1 MKASGRLS
9 NKMMLYRILGLFLSS
24 VSIAQSADP
33 TANLIPIYG
42 SDLVASS
49 SGLSPAMSGLDM
61 LRMAVPGNPGEDY
74 PVYAEVPSTGFS
86 CSGRVEGGYYADPE
100 ADCQPFHVCSADS
113 SGGLAKVSFLC
124 PNGTLF
130 NQETFVCEYWF
141 NVDCS
146 QAESFYSLND
156 NIGAVEQKDGLA
168 SAASSP
174 QRGYASP
181 SSSPQGGYAS
191 PSSSPQSGYSA
202 PSQVERQGRLINR
215 NRPSKPRPTSRK
227 PNKQSVNVSV
237 KPALSKFE
245 PRGSELNTAN
255 AQQLIDRSKT
265 QSRIGGSPGPKNH
278 VNRQQNFSPRTERI
292 TKENSPLKIDSSVRQ
307 SKRRPIKK
315 AEQTRPSNTGR
326 RTKTT
331 EGKKKTKGK
340 RPRKG
345 RQEVN
350 RGYLPPIG
358 GPAPPADSYAAG
370 SSADYDYQEA
380 PFPAGDSTNA
390 NTVEDLTDAVYQ
402 EDELPTYNNGV
413 YTNGNTVAG
422 SSYSAPIADSIAPS
436 DSDFDEDILPAY
448 NNGVYNN
455 AGADVSEVDGTSYV
469 APSDDSFGSPKE
481 SSDAFAAADYEED
494 ELPTYNNG
502 VYFDGK
508 TVAGS
513 SYTAPV
519 ADSIN
524 PNDSDFD
531 EDILPAYN
539 NGVYNN
545 ADAGAEEGTSYVA
558 PSPANFVPNSYLPPS
573 DTAESPESQSGSQS
587 DILPEYFKSE
597 ISLGLSDPLDV
608 PRVEPFLS
616 DYGAS
621 GSSPVGVVVSTPPVI
636 SLEDYNIQEV
646 SDKGF
651 PGLASGSYGR

>member
-1 MKASGRLS
+1 
-9 NKMMLYRILGLFLSS
+9 
-24 VSIAQSADP
+24 
-33 TANLIPIYG
+33 
-42 SDLVASS
+42 
-49 SGLSPAMSGLDM
+49 M

-181 SSSPQGGYAS
+181 SSSPQR
-191 PSSSPQSGYSA
+191 GYSA

-245 PRGSELNTAN
+245 PRGSELNTVN

-278 VNRQQNFSPRTERI
+278 VNRQQNFSPRTERV

-390 NTVEDLTDAVYQ
+390 NTVEDLTEAVYQ

-502 VYFDGK
+502 VYN
-508 TVAGS
+508 
-513 SYTAPV
+513 Y
-519 ADSIN
+519 
-524 PNDSDFD
+524 
-531 EDILPAYN
+531 
-539 NGVYNN
+539 

-573 DTAESPESQSGSQS
+573 DTAESPESHSGFQS

>member
-1 MKASGRLS
+1 MILFKSISLLL
-9 NKMMLYRILGLFLSS
+9 LYIGI
-24 VSIAQSADP
+24 VQSADP
-33 TANLIPIYG
+33 TENLIPTYG

-49 SGLSPAMSGLDM
+49 NDISPVMSGLDM

-146 QAESFYSLND
+146 QAESFYGLND
-156 NIGAVEQKDGLA
+156 NIGTVEQKDGLA

-174 QRGYASP
+174 QGGYAAPGRAGRQGRVISKSRQTKP
-181 SSSPQGGYAS
+181 KPTSRSLTKVVGGFSIPPKRSNSQTRQTDLSSSGDTTQFDRSRISGSKGTKNVASRKQNSSPQKERLTKRKE
-191 PSSSPQSGYSA
+191 SSIPTKILKPPKLKPVENPQSKPIRTGQLNEKSA
-202 PSQVERQGRLINR
+202 GR
-215 NRPSKPRPTSRK
+215 
-227 PNKQSVNVSV
+227 
-237 KPALSKFE
+237 
-245 PRGSELNTAN
+245 
-255 AQQLIDRSKT
+255 
-265 QSRIGGSPGPKNH
+265 
-278 VNRQQNFSPRTERI
+278 
-292 TKENSPLKIDSSVRQ
+292 
-307 SKRRPIKK
+307 
-315 AEQTRPSNTGR
+315 
-326 RTKTT
+326 
-331 EGKKKTKGK
+331 K
-340 RPRKG
+340 RPFKSQRQG
-345 RQEVN
+345 RQEVS
-350 RGYLPPIG
+350 RGYLPPKD
-358 GPAPPADSYAAG
+358 GPVPPADSYAAG
-370 SSADYDYQEA
+370 SSANFDYQDA
-380 PFPAGDSTNA
+380 PLAATGNVDS
-390 NTVEDLTDAVYQ
+390 VDDLTDAVYQ

-413 YTNGNTVAG
+413 FTNGNAVAG
-422 SSYSAPIADSIAPS
+422 SSYSAPIADAISPS

-455 AGADVSEVDGTSYV
+455 AGTDVSEADGTSYV
-469 APSDDSFGSPKE
+469 APSDDSYRSSEVSTKA
-481 SSDAFAAADYEED
+481 SDASIYEED
-494 ELPTYNNG
+494 ELPTYNSG

-508 TVAGS
+508 TVGGS

-519 ADSIN
+519 ADSLS

-545 ADAGAEEGTSYVA
+545 ANAGAEEGTSYVA
-558 PSPANFVPNSYLPPS
+558 PAPANFVPNSYLPPS
-573 DTAESPESQSGSQS
+573 NTADSESSDGTSYAAPPDFVPNSYLPPTGRTETPDNYLAPQT

-597 ISLGLSDPLDV
+597 IGLGLTDPQDV

-616 DYGAS
+616 DYGTS
-621 GSSPVGVVVSTPPVI
+621 GSSPVGVVVDAPPVI
-636 SLEDYNIQEV
+636 SLEDYNLQEV

-651 PGLASGSYGR
+651 SGLESGSYGR